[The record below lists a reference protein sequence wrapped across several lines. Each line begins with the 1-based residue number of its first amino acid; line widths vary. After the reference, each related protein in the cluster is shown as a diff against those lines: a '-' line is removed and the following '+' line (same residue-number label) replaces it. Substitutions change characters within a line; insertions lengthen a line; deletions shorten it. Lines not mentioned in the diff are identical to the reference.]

1 MQKSDVETIAKCE
14 ASDDDAFWKAV
25 KAEAIR
31 VHFRLVFRAEMQ
43 ALKRDGRKKPADK
56 PFKKPRLEH
65 KADSVT
71 SAANV
76 VVDMRHF
83 WNGDVNVEKIDSFRF
98 GPDQAGV
105 AVMSLVEAERH
116 LAGQSIS
123 MEALA
128 ILVVDRKFS
137 THDAPFSMPAHTV
150 RGEPIIIQAALRQFG
165 DQPVVFKPA
174 VPDTQIGSSASTVV
188 ELHIVRS
195 EVSA

>member
-1 MQKSDVETIAKCE
+1 MSVQLPLCRKQMLKPLQKCE

-25 KAEAIR
+25 KAEANR

-43 ALKRDGRKKPADK
+43 AFKRDGRKKPADK

-65 KADSVT
+65 MADFVT

-76 VVDMRHF
+76 VADMRHF
-83 WNGDVNVEKIDSFRF
+83 WNGDVNVEKIDSSRF

-128 ILVVDRKFS
+128 IFS
-137 THDAPFSMPAHTV
+137 C
-150 RGEPIIIQAALRQFG
+150 
-165 DQPVVFKPA
+165 
-174 VPDTQIGSSASTVV
+174 
-188 ELHIVRS
+188 
-195 EVSA
+195 